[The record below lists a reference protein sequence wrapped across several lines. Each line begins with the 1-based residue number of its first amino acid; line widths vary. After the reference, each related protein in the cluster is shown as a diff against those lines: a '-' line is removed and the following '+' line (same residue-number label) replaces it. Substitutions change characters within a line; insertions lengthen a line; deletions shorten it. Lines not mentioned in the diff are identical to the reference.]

1 MEINRSCVFPEISNI
16 PFIEEIPTLIFAR
29 SQPLVMDAN
38 HESWETIFKKFKG
51 NTFQINFLNIVASNG
66 VSEWILKNQYIQSL
80 ILQTCDYT
88 GASGLTPMFSGN
100 AIRSL
105 TLNDSNLS
113 SLNLVAGL
121 PTSWNNL
128 YFLQTLNLQR
138 CRLSTT
144 QVNQIASSVEAR
156 ILGGMSGNYLT
167 GTITI
172 NLNGTGASANG
183 SLTQSNFTSAG
194 WTAGVGFVQRIIAG
208 KTIRINHN

>member
-1 MEINRSCVFPEISNI
+1 MEINRSFAFSEVSNI
-16 PFIEEIPTLIFAR
+16 PFIEEISTITFGR
-29 SQPLVMDAN
+29 SQPLVIDAN
-38 HESWETIFKKFKG
+38 NESWKTIFNEFKG
-51 NTFQINFLNIVASNG
+51 TTFQINFLNIVASNG

-80 ILQTCDYT
+80 IFQTCDYT

-100 AIRSL
+100 AIRTL

-113 SLNLVAGL
+113 SLDLVAGL

-128 YFLQTLNLQR
+128 YFLLSLNLQR

-172 NLNGTGASANG
+172 NLNGTGSSANG

-194 WTAGVGFVQRIIAG
+194 WTAFTGYIIKIILG

>member
-1 MEINRSCVFPEISNI
+1 MEINRSFTFTEVSNI
-16 PFIEEIPTLIFAR
+16 PFIEEISSITFGR
-29 SQPLVMDAN
+29 SQPLVIDSN
-38 HESWETIFKKFKG
+38 HESWKTIFNEFKG
-51 NTFQINFLNIVASNG
+51 STFQINFLNIVASNG
-66 VSEWILKNQYIQSL
+66 VSEWILKNQYIQSF
-80 ILQTCDYT
+80 IFQTCDYT

-100 AIRSL
+100 AIRTL

-113 SLNLVAGL
+113 SLNFVAGL

-128 YFLQTLNLQR
+128 YFLQILNLQR

-144 QVNQIASSVEAR
+144 QVNQIALSVEAR
-156 ILGGMSGNYLT
+156 ILAGMSGNFPT

-172 NLNGTGASANG
+172 NLNGAGATANG

-194 WTAGVGFVQRIIAG
+194 WTAGAGFIQKIIAG